1 MIVALDRVVGVSPSG
16 ATIERAAR
24 ERTLGTDA
32 QVASM
37 RAAIVPPV
45 ASRSDG
51 PHLLTLKET
60 THAAP
65 ATMAAE
71 PSITPAE
78 PSITPAEPSITPA
91 EPSIT
96 PAEPSITP
104 AEPSIVS
111 TAMSERPPPAV

>member
-45 ASRSDG
+45 APRSDG

-60 THAAP
+60 THPAP

-71 PSITPAE
+71 PSITPAEQSITPAAPSIKPAEPSITPAEPSLTPAE

-91 EPSIT
+91 EP
-96 PAEPSITP
+96 
-104 AEPSIVS
+104 
-111 TAMSERPPPAV
+111 